1 MPVTDALV
9 QEYPPFVTTP
19 EARERWDFSKAIAE
33 DLFGDLGEEA
43 VWGAT
48 RVIYSSELATV

>member
-1 MPVTDALV
+1 MTDALV